1 MLVPEGLDHALE
13 WVKAAIGAV
22 KQPKRDWK
30 QLAADPQ
37 TAGEL
42 LLTWAAGRSSRGVAG
57 DAPDAQR
64 ALLPHLQQLAV
75 DQTGSDLPKPLFLDA
90 PSRESG
96 LWPGHTVATRN
107 RG

>member
-42 LLTWAAGRSSRGVAG
+42 LLTWAAGRSSRGGRWRGGLAGGERGGEAVAK
-57 DAPDAQR
+57 PECSEE
-64 ALLPHLQQLAV
+64 ALA
-75 DQTGSDLPKPLFLDA
+75 
-90 PSRESG
+90 E
-96 LWPGHTVATRN
+96 
-107 RG
+107 